1 MKTSLAKAV
10 ALAATLGAAASA
22 HAVNVDPNGL
32 GQVLLYPVY
41 TADNGNY
48 TAIHV
53 TNTTNLTKAVKVR
66 FVEGMNSA
74 EVLDFNLYLSPED
87 VWTGIVERT
96 ADGAKLKTFDTSC
109 TVGTVSS
116 SGVNFRDIV
125 FAGDSVKGPARTR
138 VGHVEVIEMGV
149 FEGSSITNA
158 GALAGAIKHTAAG
171 VPGNCGLITSTFTGA
186 SPAWLPANYATQAQ
200 LAAPTGGLYGS
211 ANIVNV
217 EAGTEIGFDAVA
229 LAEFNTLQAHS
240 KPGDTLPSLVQSE
253 DFAAFP
259 DGTTDT
265 FTNGID
271 AVSAI
276 LAKTSISNDYAV
288 GAGLNA
294 QTDWVVTFPTKRHY
308 VNGTPGVTVPGGV
321 QYLAQ
326 PPFTT
331 GWNSAISEACE
342 PVTIN
347 YWNREELPGFVESDD
362 FSPQPEA
369 EGVALCYEANII
381 GFGNSSI
388 ASNLLGGAGFVRRD
402 VDLKSHETGWARI
415 GLLASPTSNVIT
427 GSTVSA
433 LGLPVVGFAMTA
445 IQNGDVGGLLSNY
458 AGAWVHKS
466 TVSVQ

>member
-96 ADGAKLKTFDTSC
+96 ANGAKLKTFDTSC
-109 TVGTVSS
+109 TVGTITST
-116 SGVNFRDIV
+116 GVEFRDIV
-125 FAGDSVKGPARTR
+125 FAADSVKGPARTR
-138 VGHVEVIEMGV
+138 VGHLEVIEMGV
-149 FEGSSITNA
+149 INA
-158 GALAGAIKHTAAG
+158 TSPSANGAALAAAIKHGADGKPA
-171 VPGNCGLITSTFTGA
+171 NCGLVTSTFTGSSA
-186 SPAWLPANYATQAQ
+186 AWQSANFATQAQ
-200 LAAPTGGLYGS
+200 LAPPTGGLYGS
-211 ANIVNV
+211 ANVVNV

-229 LAEFNTLQAHS
+229 LADFVDGVQLHA
-240 KPGDTLPSLVQSE
+240 KPGDTLPSLVQA
-253 DFAAFP
+253 DPFAAFP
-259 DGTTDT
+259 SGQTST
-265 FTNGID
+265 FGVSGIN
-271 AVSAI
+271 AVSAV
-276 LAKTSISNDYAV
+276 LSKTSISNDYAV

-294 QTDWVVTFPTKRHY
+294 ETDWVVTFPTKRHY
-308 VNGTPGVTVPGGV
+308 VN
-321 QYLAQ
+321 Q
-326 PPFTT
+326 PAPATAPFTQV
-331 GWNSAISEACE
+331 WSSLISEACE
-342 PVTIN
+342 PVTID
-347 YWNREELPGFVESDD
+347 YWDREELPGFVASDD

-369 EGVALCYEANII
+369 EGVALCYETNVV
-381 GFGNSSI
+381 GFSNSTGI

-402 VDLKSHETGWARI
+402 IDVKQHEAGWARV
-415 GLLASPTSNVIT
+415 GLLASSANEIV
-427 GSTVSA
+427 GDDVTVS
-433 LGLPVVGFAMTA
+433 GLPVIGFAMTA

-458 AGAWVHKS
+458 AGAWVHKA
-466 TVSVQ
+466 TTQVVDN